1 MKSCTMCLHGLGPD
15 WLSSSCVKQS
25 MEAMVDM
32 RLTGS
37 QHHNF
42 LLSNTNAYVVTVRG
56 MGPTIDG
63 NPYSPLL
70 GTGDVTGGINL

>member
-1 MKSCTMCLHGLGPD
+1 
-15 WLSSSCVKQS
+15 
-25 MEAMVDM
+25 MEVMVDM
-32 RLTGS
+32 RLTES

-70 GTGDVTGGINL
+70 GTGDVTGGIIL